1 MLEIENVSDV
11 EFAVVG
17 YDDVLEEKL
26 PTLKDFFEVDEQF
39 AEKPF
44 YNFLGLNT
52 TQGVDIDLFSNTTLA
67 HADWLLHTEKMYA
80 DPKKYTLEVQV
91 APLGINADDET
102 VVICETN
109 IGSVPFLN
117 QMSGT
122 SYAIADGIHVE
133 AYITPDANET
143 HLVCPSAAVARHLA
157 TKPSIA
163 VQCITNFDAVPNFAV
178 FREDMSHFPAC
189 LTDEDLD
196 SLFQNVE
203 DEDIEN
209 FEATV
214 ESQFDNF
221 FQVRAEANI
230 HIRGARHQ
238 KHLLVKHV
246 KSLFVEKEEPAAPP
260 IVPSAD
266 TTKDALKDEKEKAL
280 TAFTEAQT
288 EYNTVKGINTKVEE
302 AEEKYQKLME
312 KQRLYVSAHNR
323 FSSYVLVH

>member
-1 MLEIENVSDV
+1 MFQTWSLQLWNTINV
-11 EFAVVG
+11 
-17 YDDVLEEKL
+17 LNEKL
-26 PTLKDFFEVDEQF
+26 PTLKDFFKVDEQF

-91 APLGINADDET
+91 APLGIDADDET
-102 VVICETN
+102 VVICETD
-109 IGSVPFLN
+109 IGSVPFLR

-133 AYITPDANET
+133 AYITPNAKET

-163 VQCITNFDAVPNFAV
+163 VQCITNFDAVPDFAV
-178 FREDMSHFPAC
+178 FWEEMSHFPAC

-203 DEDIEN
+203 NEDTTN
-209 FEATV
+209 FDATV

-221 FQVRAEANI
+221 FRVEAKKNL
-230 HIRGARHQ
+230 HNRGARHQ

-246 KSLFVEKEEPAAPP
+246 QSLIGEKEEPAAAP
-260 IVPSAD
+260 IVSSTD

-280 TAFTEAQT
+280 TAFTDAQT
-288 EYNTVKGINTKVEE
+288 EYNAVKGINTKVEE
-302 AEEKYQKLME
+302 AEEKAYQELME